1 MPAGF
6 SCRKG
11 GHPPDFPDGG
21 DDVAGS
27 HGDGPVLFLSEDD
40 ECASGV
46 TLFRS
51 VFSDDMHGGSKEDE
65 FIFGI

>member
-1 MPAGF
+1 MPAVF
-6 SCRKG
+6 SCRKA

-51 VFSDDMHGGSKEDE
+51 VFSDDMHGRSKEDE
-65 FIFGI
+65 FVFGI